1 MSHQITPL
9 LPFVDNQRMRLH
21 QPTGNANSAALTSLT
36 AGIQDGGFSPSSELQ
51 ANQEEVT
58 ALAGLLVGL
67 LVTYGELMESN
78 NTQPSRPAASGAAP
92 STASTPSSGSGGGA
106 IRNST
111 GSSQAA
117 ASAGSTG
124 GAKPG
129 SGTGSASEV
138 GPKTGR
144 LVDVP
149 GGKVDASIA
158 DNVKKMLNDAKKDGV
173 DLHISS
179 SFRSRE
185 EQEKLYQ
192 SYLNGTG
199 NLAAKPG
206 SSNHESG
213 LAIDFKNTSGAYD
226 WLKKNAGRYGLKN
239 LPSEPWHYST
249 NGK

>member
-9 LPFVDNQRMRLH
+9 LPFVENQRMRLL
-21 QPTGNANSAALTSLT
+21 QPTGNANSAALTSPT
-36 AGIQDGGFSPSSELQ
+36 TRSQDGGFSPSSELQ
-51 ANQEEVT
+51 ASQEEVT

-67 LVTYGELMESN
+67 LAAYGELMESN
-78 NTQPSRPAASGAAP
+78 NTQPTGRATNKAAP
-92 STASTPSSGSGGGA
+92 STVSTPSSGSGGGA
-106 IRNST
+106 IRNGN
-111 GSSQAA
+111 GSSPTAT
-117 ASAGSTG
+117 ASSG
-124 GAKPG
+124 GAKPTN
-129 SGTGSASEV
+129 SSGSASKV

-144 LVDVP
+144 VVDVP

-173 DLHISS
+173 DLQISS

>member
-1 MSHQITPL
+1 MSHQVNQLRPSSGNRTARFREYIQNGNSNSQAIGNPL
-9 LPFVDNQRMRLH
+9 LN
-21 QPTGNANSAALTSLT
+21 G
-36 AGIQDGGFSPSSELQ
+36 DGGFLPSAELQ
-51 ANQEEVT
+51 AGEEVT

-67 LVTYGELMESN
+67 LAAYGVLESN
-78 NTQPSRPAASGAAP
+78 RSNGGHLAGLDANGASSSA
-92 STASTPSSGSGGGA
+92 ASTPSFNGGAGASGNVAGSSKAATPAAGTKSGGG
-106 IRNST
+106 
-111 GSSQAA
+111 
-117 ASAGSTG
+117 
-124 GAKPG
+124 
-129 SGTGSASEV
+129 SGPVSDV
-138 GPKTGR
+138 GPKTGQ

-158 DNVKKMLNDAKKDGV
+158 DNVKKMLNDAKKEGV
-173 DLHISS
+173 DLQISS
-179 SFRSRE
+179 SYRSRE
-185 EQEKLYQ
+185 EQERLYQ
-192 SYLNGTG
+192 AYLNGTG

>member
-9 LPFVDNQRMRLH
+9 LPFLENQRMRLL
-21 QPTGNANSAALTSLT
+21 QPTGSANSAALTSPTTRL
-36 AGIQDGGFSPSSELQ
+36 QDGGFSPSLELQ
-51 ANQEEVT
+51 ASQEEVT

-67 LVTYGELMESN
+67 LAAYGELMESN
-78 NTQPSRPAASGAAP
+78 SGTQPSGPAASGAAP
-92 STASTPSSGSGGGA
+92 SIASTPSSGSGGGA
-106 IRNST
+106 IRNGT
-111 GSSQAA
+111 GSSQATPN
-117 ASAGSTG
+117 SAG
-124 GAKPG
+124 GAKSTDG
-129 SGTGSASEV
+129 FGSASKV

-173 DLHISS
+173 DLQISS
-179 SFRSRE
+179 SYRSRE

-199 NLAAKPG
+199 NLAARPG
-206 SSNHESG
+206 RSNHESG
-213 LAIDFKNTSGAYD
+213 LAIDFRNTPGAYA
-226 WLKKNAGRYGLKN
+226 WLKRNAGRFGLKN

-249 NGK
+249 NGR